1 MPAAVNEKKHQD
13 VLQAKEKWSL
23 MIAWKS
29 TGKGKRMVKYKR
41 MLTVY
46 IKTAITTYVEIKYMI
61 TKAQIVGGWKVQFN
75 CCKVSCLI

>member
-46 IKTAITTYVEIKYMI
+46 IKTAITTYVKIKYMI